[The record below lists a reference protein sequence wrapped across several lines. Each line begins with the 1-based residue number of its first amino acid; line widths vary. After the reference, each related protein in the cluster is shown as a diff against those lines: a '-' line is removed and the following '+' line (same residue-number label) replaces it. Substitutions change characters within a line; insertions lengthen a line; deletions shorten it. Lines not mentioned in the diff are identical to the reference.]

1 MKKVFGLLVSGI
13 VLLALVVVIRTLVHT
28 PQDLDVAAVL
38 KTVDVDENAI
48 VNHMSEA
55 VRFRTVSY
63 QSKKL
68 PVAEFEGFINWAE
81 NTYPEV
87 HTSLTLTRLGEYT
100 LFYKWAGTDE
110 SLPPILLTAHYD
122 VVPVIPGT
130 EGRWTHPPFD
140 GVVADDYVWG
150 RGSLDDKSAVI
161 TLLEAATH
169 LLKQGYQPE
178 RSIYFSFGH
187 DEEVGGPNGAG
198 SVVTYAK
205 ENNIEFLW
213 SLDEGSFL
221 FRNMIPGVSKLMG
234 TINVAEKGSATLDI
248 VAKAA
253 GGHSSMPPP
262 DNAVGTLARAITRLE
277 AEPIPG
283 GLDGLSM
290 ETFDAASR
298 YMSFGM
304 RMLFANQWL
313 FKGILEDRLFA
324 ITFMNASLRTTTA
337 PTMLAASTK
346 VNVLPIEAVAT
357 VNFRLHPRDTVES
370 VIAHVERVVADENV
384 EVRPRGGRPASRVSD
399 SNGPGYKVVELSVRE
414 IEAEAFM
421 TPGLMIAGSDSRHY
435 GKISNNSYRFNP
447 LTVTAADLPKIHG
460 TDENVSIAN
469 LVLATKIYTRIIQN
483 GGRK

>member
-1 MKKVFGLLVSGI
+1 MKKLSVLLVSGFV
-13 VLLALVVVIRTLVHT
+13 VLVSVVVIRTLLHT
-28 PQDLDVAAVL
+28 PQDLDIAANLVN
-38 KTVDVDENAI
+38 VSADEMAI
-48 VNHMSEA
+48 VAHMSEA
-55 VRFRTVSY
+55 VQFRTVSY
-63 QSKKL
+63 QSKSL
-68 PVAEFEGFINWAE
+68 PVEEFEGFIGWVE
-81 NTYPEV
+81 TTYPEV
-87 HTSLTLTRLGEYT
+87 HTTLEVKRLGEYT
-100 LFYKWAGTDE
+100 LFYKWPGANE
-110 SLPPILLTAHYD
+110 SLQPILLTAHYD

-130 EGRWTHPPFD
+130 EDKWTHPPFD
-140 GVVADDYVWG
+140 GVVADGYLWG

-161 TLLEAATH
+161 TLLEATTQ
-169 LLKQGYQPE
+169 LLKEGYQPD
-178 RSIYFSFGH
+178 RTIYFSFGH
-187 DEEVGGPNGAG
+187 DEELGGPNGAG
-198 SVVTYAK
+198 SVVTYAQ

-221 FRNMIPGVSKLMG
+221 FKNMIPGVSKLMG
-234 TINVAEKGSATLDI
+234 TINVAEKGSLTLDI

-253 GGHSSMPPP
+253 GGHSSMPTP

-277 AEPIPG
+277 AEPVPG

-298 YMSFGM
+298 HMSFGM

-313 FKGILEDRLFA
+313 FKDLLEDRLFA

-337 PTMLAASTK
+337 PTMLSASTK

-370 VIAHVERVVADENV
+370 VIAHVERVVGNDNV
-384 EVRPRGGRPASRVSD
+384 EVRPRGGRSASNVSD
-399 SNGPGYKVVELSVRE
+399 SNGPGYKVVELSVKE

-435 GKISNNSYRFNP
+435 GKVSQNSYRFNP
-447 LTVTAADLPKIHG
+447 LTVTSADLTKFHG

-483 GGRK
+483 GGRE